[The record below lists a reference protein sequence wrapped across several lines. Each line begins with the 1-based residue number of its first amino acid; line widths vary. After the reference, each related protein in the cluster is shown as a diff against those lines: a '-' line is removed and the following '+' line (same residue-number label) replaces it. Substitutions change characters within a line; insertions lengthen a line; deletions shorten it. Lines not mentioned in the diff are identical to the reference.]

1 MDSTETNPPHPKRVE
16 FDIDSQS
23 RVKKGVNK
31 PVFAPIFT
39 KKGQQHEQPKR
50 VHLLVNP
57 FSGKRKG
64 RKVAE
69 YVTSQLVSK
78 GLKVEAHY
86 SQYSGHLITLAGELD
101 VEFGDIIASVGG
113 DGSFSEVLTGR
124 MQINPEGEEIFAV
137 IPAGTG
143 NSMAFDL
150 GLNGVDSAID
160 TIIGGK
166 KQALDLAR
174 VELIEGLPGAEKEK
188 IVRYSHNLVTWGLG
202 VDSNIKAEKMRWM
215 GPIRYDIGILM
226 AIMANKRRNATLTLD
241 GVEISDDFTLFLI
254 QNSQTGGSELPL
266 APGASLDDGKMDI
279 GILKKMHRRGILKA
293 FGMLKSEGR
302 HVFHPHVDYHQF
314 TRLEITTQVPTAI
327 NIDGENLG
335 STPLVMDVLPS
346 AVKVMAP
353 SSKREV

>member
-1 MDSTETNPPHPKRVE
+1 MDSEQIDRPALERVE
-16 FDIDSQS
+16 FEVDSTS
-23 RVKKGVNK
+23 KRKKGTKK
-31 PVFAPIFT
+31 PIFAPIFT
-39 KKGQQHEQPKR
+39 MKGESTAPTKR

-64 RKVAE
+64 RKVAQ
-69 YVTSQLVSK
+69 YVIEQLESK
-78 GLKVEAHY
+78 GVAVESHFSAH
-86 SQYSGHLITLAGELD
+86 SGHLITISEQLD
-101 VEFGDIIASVGG
+101 TKPGDIIVSIGG
-113 DGSFSEVLTGR
+113 DGTFSEVLTGR
-124 MQINPEGEEIFAV
+124 MQAQSDAKETFAI

-150 GLNGVDSAID
+150 GLKDID
-160 TIIGGK
+160 TAIAALMGGN

-174 VELIEGLPGAEKEK
+174 VELIEGLPGSQKEK

-215 GPIRYDIGILM
+215 GPIRYDVGILM
-226 AIMANKRRNATLTLD
+226 AIMANKRRSATLSLD
-241 GVEISDDFTLFLI
+241 GVKLHDDFTLFLI

-302 HVFHPHVDYHQF
+302 HVFHPHVVYHRF
-314 TRLEITTQVPTAI
+314 KRLEITTQVPTAI
-327 NIDGENLG
+327 NVDGENLG
-335 STPLVMDVLPS
+335 STPLTMDVLPS
-346 AVKVMAP
+346 AVLIMSP
-353 SSKREV
+353 SSE